1 MAFVHDMSCE
11 CTKSELDL
19 FSVPPTQASMEHGS
33 WVEYHPLTTVTDG
46 SPIEFDVS
54 GSGDDYVDF
63 ANTML
68 HVKAI
73 VTHGNDTDLAAG
85 SAVGPVNLFLHSL
98 FSQVDISL
106 NGTLITSST
115 NTYPY
120 RAMIETLLSY
130 SMDAKTSQLT
140 SALYCKDTAGNMDSM
155 DFENENEVNKG
166 LAARRRMARES
177 RVIDMMGRLHADI
190 FFQDRYMLN
199 EVGVKIKLIRSKD
212 AFCLMG
218 DANYKAKIM
227 HASLFVRKVKVMPL
241 VFLAHA
247 KAIERGMAKYPIR
260 HVVCKSFTI
269 PQNYLD
275 MNHEKLFSRQLPM
288 RIMIGLVDN
297 RAFNGSRDRN
307 PFNFAHFNL
316 HEIGLYLNG
325 QQQHALRPIQPNFA
339 TGEYIRAYN
348 TVFAG
353 TGKLGADEGLFITRD
368 EYANGYSLYAFD
380 LTADLGEDDHFSLVR
395 QGSVRLALKFSQAL
409 QTTETVIAY
418 TEFEFENV
426 VEIDRNR
433 NVVFD
438 FGV

>member
-1 MAFVHDMSCE
+1 MMAFAHDMSCE

-19 FSVPPTQASMEHGS
+19 FSVPPTQTSMEHGS

-46 SPIEFDVS
+46 SFIEFDVS
-54 GSGDDYVDF
+54 GSEDDYVDF

-68 HVKAI
+68 HVKAK
-73 VTHGNDTDLAAG
+73 VTHGNYTDLAAD
-85 SAVGPVNLFLHSL
+85 SVVGPVNLFLHSL

-106 NGTLITSST
+106 NSTLITSST

-130 SMDAKTSQLT
+130 GMDAKTSQLT
-140 SALYCKDTAGNMDSM
+140 SALYYKDTAGNMDSV
-155 DFENENEVNKG
+155 DFEDENAVNKG
-166 LAARRRMARES
+166 LAARRRMARKS

-190 FFQDRYMLN
+190 FFQNRYMLN
-199 EVGVKIKLIRSKD
+199 EMGVKIKLIRSKD
-212 AFCLMG
+212 TFCLMG
-218 DANYKAKIM
+218 DANYKIKIT
-227 HASLFVRKVKVMPL
+227 HVSLFVRKVKVMPS

-247 KAIERGMAKYPIR
+247 KAMERETAKYPIR
-260 HVVCKSFTI
+260 RVVCKSFII

-275 MNHEKLFSRQLPM
+275 MNHKKLFSGQLPT
-288 RIMIGLVDN
+288 RIVIGLVDN

-316 HEIGLYLNG
+316 HEIGLYLDG
-325 QQQHALRPIQPNFA
+325 QQQHALRPTQPNFA

-348 TVFAG
+348 TIFAG
-353 TGKLGADEGLFITRD
+353 TGKLSADEGLFITRD

-409 QTTETVIAY
+409 EATVTVITYA
-418 TEFEFENV
+418 EFENV
-426 VEIDRNR
+426 IEIDRNR